1 VVFNLFFSLYVSYL
15 KVMPTLSDKQKKD
28 LAKHIEKKG
37 GSPAERR
44 SHRMKMISRMSRGMS
59 IKQAHA
65 DMLKAGKA
73 KASGAKPMVKKA
85 KVKQPTGFERKNRGK
100 GKYSMSNPIDGDLLM
115 DATHDLY
122 GLGIQHTSADN
133 AAAGRAYLRT
143 QGERGTKGL
152 IFKQQGGSD
161 RVYIVLPPAGFART
175 MDKDDIFDKAKQ
187 LDRSGRLVNSTG
199 DVDQK

>member
-1 VVFNLFFSLYVSYL
+1 
-15 KVMPTLSDKQKKD
+15 MPALSDKQKKD

-65 DMLKAGKA
+65 DINKKG
-73 KASGAKPMVKKA
+73 ASAKPMVKKA
-85 KVKQPTGFERKNRGK
+85 KVKQPTGFERKNRGR
-100 GKYSMSNPIDGDLLM
+100 GPYSMGNPIDGDLLM

-133 AAAGRAYLRT
+133 AAAGRAFLRT

-161 RVYIVLPPAGFART
+161 RVYVVLPPAGFTRT
-175 MDKDDIFDKAKQ
+175 MSKDDIFEKARQ
-187 LDRSGRLVNSTG
+187 LDRSGRLVDSTG
-199 DVDQK
+199 DVEQG